1 MTDLFTKKDMVY
13 GGRKPADYYVL
24 YEHAN
29 SGKMFKSLADA
40 RKYAIEYS
48 IRMHK
53 NGQFIT
59 NRDGNYYDVENIYAR
74 LFYKHRPD
82 GTSLTYSQQSGKT
95 KYAGHVYIVN
105 PTKVYWRPNNKKD
118 SAWLDKSG
126 RVKRKM
132 TRKEIEAIIW

>member
-24 YEHAN
+24 YEHVS

-40 RKYAIEYS
+40 RKYAIEHS

-53 NGQFIT
+53 NGQYIT
-59 NRDGNYYDVENIYAR
+59 NRDGNYYDVEIIDAR
-74 LFYKHRPD
+74 LFYKYRPD

-95 KYAGHVYIVN
+95 KHAGHVYIVN
-105 PTKVYWRPNNKKD
+105 PTTIYWRPKNKKD
-118 SAWLDKSG
+118 TAWLDKSG

-132 TRKEIEAIIW
+132 TRKEIEEKVW